1 MSRGLRIAVQV
12 EEAQRGQVS
21 SRWVRQVL
29 GRFLEVQ
36 GRDEDGALS
45 VAIGGDE
52 TLATLN
58 QTFRGESG
66 ATDILSFRLD
76 DPEDAAVGVF
86 PRPPGTAAWQ
96 GELVISLPAVC
107 RTAAAEG
114 RPWRQ
119 ELAHLLAHGLLHL
132 QGLDHTAPAE
142 RVTMERREEALL
154 TELLGP
160 HRPFHSEP

>member
-1 MSRGLRIAVQV
+1 MSRGPRIAVQV
-12 EEAQRGQVS
+12 EEAQRGKVS
-21 SRWVRQVL
+21 GRWVRQVL

-36 GRDEDGALS
+36 GRDEDAAVS

-66 ATDILSFRLD
+66 PTDILSFRLD
-76 DPEDAAVGVF
+76 DPEDASTGAF

-96 GELVISLPAVC
+96 GEMVISLPAVH

-132 QGLDHTAPAE
+132 QGLDHAGTVA
-142 RVTMERREEALL
+142 RVAMQGREEALL

-160 HRPFHSEP
+160 HRPFHSQT

>member
-1 MSRGLRIAVQV
+1 MSPGPRIAVQV
-12 EEAQRGQVS
+12 EEAQRGQIS
-21 SRWVRQVL
+21 ARWVRQVM

-36 GRDEDGALS
+36 GRGENAAVS

-58 QTFRGESG
+58 QSFRGEPG
-66 ATDILSFRLD
+66 PTDILSFRLD
-76 DPEDAAVGVF
+76 DPEHGGGGAF
-86 PRPPGTAAWQ
+86 PRPPGTPAWQ
-96 GELVISLPAVC
+96 GELVISLPAV
-107 RTAAAEG
+107 RRMASAEG

-132 QGLDHTAPAE
+132 QGFDHTATAE
-142 RVTMERREEALL
+142 RADMERREEVLL

-160 HRPFHSEP
+160 HRPFHVQT

>member
-1 MSRGLRIAVQV
+1 MRRGPRIAVQV

-21 SRWVRQVL
+21 SRWVRQVM

-36 GRDEDGALS
+36 GGGDDAAVS

-52 TLATLN
+52 TLAALN
-58 QTFRGESG
+58 ETFRGESG
-66 ATDILSFRLD
+66 PTDVLSFRLD
-76 DPEDAAVGVF
+76 DPEDAF

-96 GELVISLPAVC
+96 GELVISLPAVR
-107 RTAAAEG
+107 RTAAAED

-119 ELAHLLAHGLLHL
+119 ELAHMLAHGLLHL
-132 QGLDHTAPAE
+132 QGLDHAETSARTA
-142 RVTMERREEALL
+142 MERREEALL

-160 HRPFHSEP
+160 HRPFHGQT